1 MGRPPKLSYAD
12 IKSAVPVIER
22 ADAANDNEAWAE
34 VLGKFASA
42 AASRGMDYVSNGIKG
57 QMSDRQKSRIKKRC
71 KSEADMVIATG
82 LATDVKRTMNSTN
95 DSSIR
100 QLFQQLIDGILKK
113 HPVLLKEGRRWANLD
128 ESDKPG
134 RVEKC
139 ARQTKVVTTK
149 KALRMKKRTKGKRVA
164 LRTRVMEAGNG
175 KLTAAFC
182 LCGDSTIITEA
193 YVIKG
198 ASVPP
203 TLLAPNDDE
212 SDFLPGVAHDFF
224 EDKQRVRVYAAKKG
238 SVTREILSTIVR
250 EQILPQWRK
259 KVPSGPL
266 VLIIDNP
273 KCHKP
278 DLKLLRLLEE
288 DENGP
293 LYLLYLP
300 PQCTHILQPLDLA
313 WFNALKAICDE
324 VFANI
329 VSVSKGENAYLDSRL
344 RVAFRNNK
352 QKTQRK

>member
-1 MGRPPKLSYAD
+1 M
-12 IKSAVPVIER
+12 
-22 ADAANDNEAWAE
+22 
-34 VLGKFASA
+34 
-42 AASRGMDYVSNGIKG
+42 
-57 QMSDRQKSRIKKRC
+57 
-71 KSEADMVIATG
+71 
-82 LATDVKRTMNSTN
+82 
-95 DSSIR
+95 
-100 QLFQQLIDGILKK
+100 
-113 HPVLLKEGRRWANLD
+113 
-128 ESDKPG
+128 
-134 RVEKC
+134 
-139 ARQTKVVTTK
+139 
-149 KALRMKKRTKGKRVA
+149 
-164 LRTRVMEAGNG
+164 
-175 KLTAAFC
+175 
-182 LCGDSTIITEA
+182 
-193 YVIKG
+193 
-198 ASVPP
+198 PP

-266 VLIIDNP
+266 VLIVDNP

-344 RVAFRNNK
+344 RVAFRNDK